1 MISKLKLFVYLRA
14 AGLSYEDTLAMIDLY
29 HLLKTGELNALN

>member
-14 AGLSYEDTLAMIDLY
+14 AGLTYEDTVAMIDLY
-29 HLLKTGELNALN
+29 QLLKTGKLDALN